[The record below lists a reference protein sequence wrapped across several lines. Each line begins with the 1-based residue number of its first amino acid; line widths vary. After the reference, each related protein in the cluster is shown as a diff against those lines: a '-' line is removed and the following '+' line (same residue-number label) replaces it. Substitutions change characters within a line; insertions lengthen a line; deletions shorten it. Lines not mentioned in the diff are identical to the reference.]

1 MNQTDVISGF
11 PMVLTLP
18 AYADSLQHAPP
29 SPDIVKQHRPK
40 EALPGRFLKC
50 ILTGLQYKMQLNF
63 SFNCQ
68 LIITANWSNFG
79 LCRIM
84 LRIYTSTLFLSM
96 GCLKDYN
103 QCDEALQR
111 YHMVRN

>member
-40 EALPGRFLKC
+40 EALP
-50 ILTGLQYKMQLNF
+50 
-63 SFNCQ
+63 
-68 LIITANWSNFG
+68 
-79 LCRIM
+79 
-84 LRIYTSTLFLSM
+84 
-96 GCLKDYN
+96 
-103 QCDEALQR
+103 
-111 YHMVRN
+111 VRNAFCLYCTTKSRASDVKLNSMKTTSVDNNCKLE